1 MLNVPLA
8 TKRRA
13 RLRASRSQNGN
24 VCSQT
29 NPGLLNLLCLQANDG
44 LLKSTTQIYYV
55 KSTSMPIHF
64 SALYLNLYSKSIQ
77 CTTLPT
83 TPLYRSMDFVTHH
96 SLWVYLINH
105 FIFRSL
111 FYQIMDFISHHSLW
125 IDPSLYSNLYSISYW
140 TL

>member
-1 MLNVPLA
+1 MFTIRITFLPSMLHQLCIYVYPFLCSIF
-8 TKRRA
+8 KSLFLL
-13 RLRASRSQNGN
+13 LR
-24 VCSQT
+24 
-29 NPGLLNLLCLQANDG
+29 LQADNG
-44 LLKSTTQIYYV
+44 LLKSTTQVYCV
-55 KSTSMPIHF
+55 ESTFTSIHF

-96 SLWVYLINH
+96 SLWIYLIDR

-111 FYQIMDFISHHSLW
+111 FYQIMDFIAHHSLW